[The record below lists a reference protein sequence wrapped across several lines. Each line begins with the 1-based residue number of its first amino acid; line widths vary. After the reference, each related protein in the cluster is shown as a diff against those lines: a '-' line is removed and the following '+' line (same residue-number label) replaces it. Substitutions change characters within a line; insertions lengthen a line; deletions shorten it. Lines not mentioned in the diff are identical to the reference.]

1 MITGTLTDKLID
13 ALEPERQRRYECMER
28 AFRCY
33 AGQHPNSLS
42 IAADA
47 PNDNVKINYGRLI
60 VNAGVQALVGKEP
73 DWAFDATAE
82 NPDGNTTAKET
93 WDAWVTAQRT
103 FLLSLQ
109 KIAANGG
116 RGGTAYYKLST
127 TDGGISIRVLDPRT
141 VTPFWDPENVDDVWA
156 YLIRWAQ
163 YDMQGVEVE
172 RRQIIDRT
180 TETSWTI
187 RDEWAVKDTNRGWKP
202 VTAPITWPYPWPPI
216 GHCQNLPEASECYGQ
231 PDLPDDVIDLVY
243 GLNRVAS
250 NTNKVIRLHA
260 HPKLIGFGMDPNDI
274 DVAPD
279 AMITINNTDAR
290 IDVIN
295 PVGDVQASLSF
306 FMQLREA
313 LHEVT
318 RTPEVATGKMENV
331 GQLSGVA
338 LQILYGPIVA
348 QTEQKQLTY
357 GPMLE
362 EMARRVLALLDVSV
376 NDVAISWQNTEPVDR
391 LEELQGAQLAQALGA
406 SKQTTLEEVGY
417 DAEKELALS
426 EDENAAALASAQQ
439 SLARGD
445 VTPFNAPPQDQTPPA
460 ADTYGA

>member
-1 MITGTLTDKLID
+1 MITGTLSDKLID
-13 ALEPERQRRYECMER
+13 AMQPAWRVHYECMER
-28 AFRCY
+28 AFDCY
-33 AGQHPNSLS
+33 AGRHPSSLS
-42 IAADA
+42 IASDA

-73 DWAFDATAE
+73 DWAFDATDD
-82 NPDGNTTAKET
+82 NPDGNTAAKDA
-93 WDAWVTAQRT
+93 WDAWATAQRT
-103 FLLSLQ
+103 FLLQLQ

-116 RGGTAYYKLST
+116 RAGTAYYKLST
-127 TDGGISIRVLDPRT
+127 ADGEVKLRVLDPRL

-163 YDMQGVEVE
+163 YNTDGVEVE
-172 RRQIIDRT
+172 RRQIVDRT
-180 TETSWTI
+180 TPTSWTI

-202 VTAPITWPYPWPPI
+202 VTAPITWPYPWAPI

-231 PDLPDDVIDLVY
+231 PDLPDDVVDLIY
-243 GLNRVAS
+243 SLNYVAS

-260 HPKLIGFGMDPNDI
+260 HPKLIGFGMDAKDI

-279 AMITINNTDAR
+279 QMVTINNQDAR
-290 IDVIN
+290 VDVIN

-306 FMQLREA
+306 FMQLREG

-338 LQILYGPIVA
+338 LQILYGPLVA

-362 EMARRVLALLDVSV
+362 EMSRRVLALLDVSV
-376 NDVAISWQNTEPVDR
+376 NDVKIKFQNTEPVDR
-391 LEELQGAQLAQALGA
+391 KEELEAATLAQALGA
-406 SKQTTLEEVGY
+406 SKETTLEEVGY

-426 EDENAAALASAQQ
+426 QDENAASLAAAQQ

-445 VTPFNAPPQDQTPPA
+445 VTPFNAGPQTPPEP
-460 ADTYGA
+460 DDSYGG